1 MTNHLQFSKN
11 SFQPLRVLSDIR
23 NLFIARFL
31 HHELEGN
38 INISLDKDNPE
49 RQGKT
54 TPFLLEAP
62 WAPPANP
69 ALGRF
74 CDFYRYFNLRRKY
87 LGVAKKLKSASANVH
102 LPHRSINPIVKF
114 IFFELLGIA
123 LFVALSKF
131 VLSALLWYFHN
142 IHKET
147 FFGTTGDQTQ
157 ALITPGEFIIVFG
170 IMIIFAL
177 IFANIYKDIES
188 QNWRKEVLKP
198 QWNRVDIAY
207 MEQVDQDDMD
217 ES

>member
-1 MTNHLQFSKN
+1 M
-11 SFQPLRVLSDIR
+11 
-23 NLFIARFL
+23 
-31 HHELEGN
+31 
-38 INISLDKDNPE
+38 
-49 RQGKT
+49 
-54 TPFLLEAP
+54 
-62 WAPPANP
+62 
-69 ALGRF
+69 
-74 CDFYRYFNLRRKY
+74 
-87 LGVAKKLKSASANVH
+87 H